1 MKISTKGRYALR
13 LLYDIAGHQ
22 ADGCVSL
29 KEVSERQDISKK
41 YLEQIVPM
49 LTKPGILRTVRG
61 NQGGYMLAV
70 SPDTLTVGEILKATE
85 GNLAPVPCL
94 EFKDND
100 CPKADFCPTLYIWQ
114 GLQKTVTDYFESI
127 TLQDIIDHNSD
138 GNDYSI

>member
-114 GLQKTVTDYFESI
+114 GLQR
-127 TLQDIIDHNSD
+127 
-138 GNDYSI
+138 